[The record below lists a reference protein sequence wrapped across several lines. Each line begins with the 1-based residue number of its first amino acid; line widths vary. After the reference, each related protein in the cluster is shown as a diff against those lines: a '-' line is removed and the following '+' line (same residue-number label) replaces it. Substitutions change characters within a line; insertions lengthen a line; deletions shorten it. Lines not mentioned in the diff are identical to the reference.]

1 MKANRT
7 YELGKRLLV
16 TILILVIYMAGRSIL
31 LYCVDPAAYQL
42 EELDT
47 QNIMASMISGDR
59 YQYTVFA
66 LGVMPYIMS
75 SLLMWLYAAIR
86 GSDYKSRISPR
97 KMSQATLALMMV
109 IASVSALSRAGD
121 LVFQESALDV
131 QVLRAIAVA
140 EMVAGAAVIY
150 GMASLNKERGIGGQ
164 MPIIL
169 VNIVD
174 NLALTIQKSA
184 PEQLKSPAA
193 LCLIMVI
200 IILAM
205 ENVIIRIPVQR
216 VSIHNDY
223 AKDSY
228 IPLKSDPIGV
238 MPIMFA
244 VSFLMI
250 LRFLVRLLLYIFEDS
265 QRLQLFYDRLEL
277 TNAAGAGVYLGIVFA
292 LNILFSFIM
301 ISPGEMAE
309 NLQKGGDSI
318 VNVYAG
324 KKTKRYLRKKLLLL
338 DIFSGLVF
346 CLMMGTSLTL
356 ALRGELSSEL
366 ALLPSRAMILTG
378 ITLTLLREIRAYWK
392 FDSYSF
398 FI

>member
-184 PEQLKSPAA
+184 PEQLKRRAA

-265 QRLQLFYDRLEL
+265 QRLQLFYNRLEL

-366 ALLPSRAMILTG
+366 AMLPSRAMILTG

>member
-109 IASVSALSRAGD
+109 MASVSALSRAGD
-121 LVFQESALDV
+121 LVFQESALNV

-150 GMASLNKERGIGGQ
+150 GMASFNKERGIGGQ

-184 PEQLKSPAA
+184 PEQLKRPAA

-238 MPIMFA
+238 MPVMFA

-265 QRLQLFYDRLEL
+265 QRLQLFYNRLEL

-366 ALLPSRAMILTG
+366 AMLPSRAMILTG
-378 ITLTLLREIRAYWK
+378 ITLTLLREIKAYWK

>member
-174 NLALTIQKSA
+174 NLALTIQK
-184 PEQLKSPAA
+184 PAA

>member
-121 LVFQESALDV
+121 LVFQESALDA

-140 EMVAGAAVIY
+140 EMVAGVAVIY
-150 GMASLNKERGIGGQ
+150 GMASFNKERGIGGQ

-174 NLALTIQKSA
+174 NLALTIQRSA
-184 PEQLKSPAA
+184 PEQLKRPAV

-346 CLMMGTSLTL
+346 CLMMGSSLTL

>member
-121 LVFQESALDV
+121 LVFQESALDA
-131 QVLRAIAVA
+131 QMLRAIAVA

-150 GMASLNKERGIGGQ
+150 GMASFNKERGIGGQ

-174 NLALTIQKSA
+174 NLALTIQRSA
-184 PEQLKSPAA
+184 PEQLKRPAV

-216 VSIHNDY
+216 VSIHTDY

>member
-1 MKANRT
+1 MKTNRT
-7 YELGKRLLV
+7 YELGKRLFV
-16 TILILVIYMAGRSIL
+16 TMLILAIYMAGRSIL

-42 EELDT
+42 DELDA

-75 SLLMWLYAAIR
+75 SLLTWLFVGIM

-121 LVFQESALDV
+121 LVFKESFLDAR
-131 QVLRAIAVA
+131 VLRVIAVV

-150 GMASLNKERGIGGQ
+150 GMANFNKERGIGGQ

-184 PEQLKSPAA
+184 PEQLKRPAV

-223 AKDSY
+223 AKESY

-238 MPIMFA
+238 MSIMFA
-244 VSFLMI
+244 ISFLMM
-250 LRFLVRLLLYIFEDS
+250 LRFLVRLFWYIFEDS
-265 QRLQLFYDRLEL
+265 QMLQFLYDRLEL
-277 TNAAGAGVYLGIVFA
+277 TNAAGVGVYLGIVFV
-292 LNILFSFIM
+292 LNIFFSFIM
-301 ISPGEMAE
+301 ISPGEIAE

-378 ITLTLLREIRAYWK
+378 ITLSLCRELKAYWK

-398 FI
+398 FV

>member
-150 GMASLNKERGIGGQ
+150 GMASFNKERGIGGQ

-184 PEQLKSPAA
+184 PEQLKRPAA

-238 MPIMFA
+238 MPVMFA

-265 QRLQLFYDRLEL
+265 QRLQLFYNRLEL
-277 TNAAGAGVYLGIVFA
+277 TNAAGAGVYHCKCI
-292 LNILFSFIM
+292 
-301 ISPGEMAE
+301 
-309 NLQKGGDSI
+309 
-318 VNVYAG
+318 
-324 KKTKRYLRKKLLLL
+324 
-338 DIFSGLVF
+338 
-346 CLMMGTSLTL
+346 
-356 ALRGELSSEL
+356 RGEENEEIFEEEAAAAGHLQR
-366 ALLPSRAMILTG
+366 ACFLPDDGDVFDTG
-378 ITLTLLREIRAYWK
+378 IKGRIVIRVGDAAVEGDDLDGDHTYAAAG
-392 FDSYSF
+392 DQGVLEV
-398 FI
+398 

>member
-75 SLLMWLYAAIR
+75 SLLMWLFAAIR

-109 IASVSALSRAGD
+109 IASVSALSRVGD
-121 LVFQESALDV
+121 LVFQESALNT
-131 QVLRAIAVA
+131 QVLRAIAIA

-150 GMASLNKERGIGGQ
+150 GMASINKERGIGGQ

-184 PEQLKSPAA
+184 PEQLKRSAA

-205 ENVIIRIPVQR
+205 ENVVIRIPVQR

-244 VSFLMI
+244 VSFLMV

-265 QRLQLFYDRLEL
+265 QRLQLFYERMEL

-366 ALLPSRAMILTG
+366 AMLPSRAMILTG